1 MSVDKQ
7 EVNGIVI
14 LPPLVFP
21 GPRLVMP
28 SSLGPLMTYQ
38 NNLSIHV
45 SQGFGVGIANDL
57 SLARFA
63 GSTDGSGPVVAAA
76 VGAA

>member
-1 MSVDKQ
+1 
-7 EVNGIVI
+7 VI
-14 LPPLVFP
+14 LPLLVFP

-28 SSLGPLMTYQ
+28 SSQRPLMTYQ

-45 SQGFGVGIANDL
+45 SQSFGVGIADDL
-57 SLARFA
+57 GLARFA
-63 GSTDGSGPVVAAA
+63 GSTYGSGPVVAAA